1 MSDWKALCAQMV
13 SDLEAELPIAGKWRR
28 GEIRRQ
34 IASWRKKAQLELA
47 LGPVAEAKK
56 PARLRTGSVAWRLGQ

>member
-1 MSDWKALCAQMV
+1 MV

-47 LGPVAEAKK
+47 LGPVAEK
-56 PARLRTGSVAWRLGQ
+56 PARPRTGSVAWRLGQ

>member
-13 SDLEAELPIAGKWRR
+13 SDLEAELPIAGKWRK

-47 LGPVAEAKK
+47 LGPVAEK
-56 PARLRTGSVAWRLGQ
+56 PARPRTGSVAWRLGQ

>member
-47 LGPVAEAKK
+47 LGPVAEK
-56 PARLRTGSVAWRLGQ
+56 PARPRTGSVAWRLGQ